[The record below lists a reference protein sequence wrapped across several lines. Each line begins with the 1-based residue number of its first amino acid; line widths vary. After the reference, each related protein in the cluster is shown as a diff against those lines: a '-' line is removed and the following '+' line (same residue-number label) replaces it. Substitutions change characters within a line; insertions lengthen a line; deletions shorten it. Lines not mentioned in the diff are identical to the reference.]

1 MTPKLSPSRLPMAL
15 PLLTAIAV
23 SVAVALSGLF
33 TGCSQRDMTE
43 DQAVD
48 LLAKRVLADGLYP
61 ASRQGECLSFEV
73 EQRLDA
79 RFEIA
84 VREKHGGTC
93 PGDPGTGPVLDRFEV
108 QQDGA
113 KLRRYDPIGGAYV
126 DYTAPATGG

>member
-1 MTPKLSPSRLPMAL
+1 MAL
-15 PLLTAIAV
+15 PRLNALAL
-23 SVAVALSGLF
+23 SVAFAVGGAL

-48 LLAKRVLADGLYP
+48 LLAKRVQADGLYP

-84 VREKHGGTC
+84 VREKHGGPC

-108 QQDGA
+108 QQDGG

-126 DYTAPATGG
+126 DYTAPSAGG